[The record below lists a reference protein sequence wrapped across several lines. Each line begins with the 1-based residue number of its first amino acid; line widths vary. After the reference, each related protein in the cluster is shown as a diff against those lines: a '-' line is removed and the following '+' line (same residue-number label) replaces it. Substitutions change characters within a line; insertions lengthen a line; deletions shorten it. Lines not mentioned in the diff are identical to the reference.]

1 MQPTS
6 IAAEPRERI
15 ILGIESSCDD
25 TGVAVVT
32 SSGRVLGEALATQAD
47 IHAPWG
53 GVVPNLAMEAHK
65 AAIHGTV
72 EEALRQAGLSASQ
85 LDAVAVTVG
94 PGLSLCLRVRRRR
107 RRRRWAAAT
116 DARQLRSACCRPPGR
131 ASLPLPTRPATASAP
146 ACRRSAC

>member
-1 MQPTS
+1 MDADQ
-6 IAAEPRERI
+6 AQEKI

-32 SSGRVLGEALATQAD
+32 STGRVLGEALVSQAD

-65 AAIHGTV
+65 AAIHNTV
-72 EEALRQAGLSASQ
+72 DEALRQAGLTPKD

-94 PGLSLCLRVRRRR
+94 PGLSMCLRVSHRI
-107 RRRRWAAAT
+107 
-116 DARQLRSACCRPPGR
+116 LGR
-131 ASLPLPTRPATASAP
+131 GSRMLQHSRNK
-146 ACRRSAC
+146 